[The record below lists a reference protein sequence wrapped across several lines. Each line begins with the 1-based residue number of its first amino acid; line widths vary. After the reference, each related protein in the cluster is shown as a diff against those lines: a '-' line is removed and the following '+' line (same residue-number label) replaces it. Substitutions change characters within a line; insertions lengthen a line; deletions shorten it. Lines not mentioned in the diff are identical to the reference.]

1 MPFVA
6 VFKIRDREK
15 IHHLSSLQGG
25 DILIFKCKL
34 HGMKGLDQGM
44 YHEQSGLG
52 KHHHQIIK
60 VQTSC

>member
-1 MPFVA
+1 MTVLRLKLETEKNVITSA
-6 VFKIRDREK
+6 VCK
-15 IHHLSSLQGG
+15 GG

-34 HGMKGLDQGM
+34 HGMKGLEHGL